1 MKKIIAILLS
11 TAMLVAMLAVMAIPA
26 SAAGAPIAVNAFN
39 PAEMASGVSAIFT
52 QPYTA
57 AGYEEHIAFAPV
69 SGDTYEVVEMAGYD
83 VVDGAEVLGRAL
95 DIPMDGFVWCIQW
108 AAENAN
114 IDAACI
120 IANAIKVG
128 ETYTIKG
135 LDLAN
140 GTFSDVTIDGPAT
153 AGYSDAPASADKY
166 DTTGNIA
173 LNKDVDGEGF
183 GTYTA
188 DLTDGKAI
196 DTLTWDSQWFAFCTE
211 VINESGDSNGG
222 NSPKGIGSVVVDLG
236 DVYDLGAFKVNALY
250 GQNIESSGINSPAK
264 ISVYVSETAKGD
276 FTYVGDLTTSTKDGA
291 AWATLEAS
299 AKGQFVKVE
308 VTIDGL
314 FAFINEIAVYEGE
327 AASEE
332 PSEAPS
338 ASEEPSEAPSASEEP
353 SEAPSASEEPSEAP
367 SASEEPSV
375 EPETSEEVESSAP
388 EADDTT
394 DDQPTEDEPTED
406 APSEDVSSEESS
418 ENVPS
423 TGDSSSVIFFVIIAV
438 VAIAG
443 TAVVIKTRK

>member
-39 PAEMASGVSAIFT
+39 PDQMASGVSAIFT

-57 AGYEEHIAFAPV
+57 EGYEEHIAFAPV

-83 VVDGAEVLGRAL
+83 IVDGAEVLGRAL

-120 IANAIKVG
+120 IANNIKVG

-135 LDLAN
+135 LDLAK

-173 LNKDVDGEGF
+173 LNKDVEGEGF

-211 VINESGDSNGG
+211 VINENGDSNGG

-236 DVYDLGAFKVNALY
+236 AVYDLGAFKVNALY
-250 GQNIESSGINSPAK
+250 GQNIEQSGINSPAK

-353 SEAPSASEEPSEAP
+353 S
-367 SASEEPSV
+367 V
-375 EPETSEEVESSAP
+375 EPETSAP
-388 EADDTT
+388 EADDATG
-394 DDQPTEDEPTED
+394 DQPTEDEPTED
-406 APSEDVSSEESS
+406 TSSEDASSEDV
-418 ENVPS
+418 PA